1 VAAEEAGRLYPILVA
16 DLADDAGR
24 DFIAGVALANGVVYL
39 HLASA
44 PIAATTHKLEIYT
57 PSHVA
62 PMVVLAEPLGPPTS
76 TGFPLRISP
85 YASALEATPHTS
97 GFVSQGRAPS
107 SSAVAPARPSRHR
120 LSERHAQ
127 ELAGQK
133 GGTGDNPQALVGRSL
148 AGGKLRIES
157 LIGEGGVGS
166 VYRAWHRDLRIYVA
180 VKVLLEDVQTDI
192 EFCRRFHAEALAA
205 SRLDHMNLMRVY
217 DFGQEPDGLLYL
229 AMEHLAGGSLGE
241 TLVKG
246 RGLPEARICDLMIQV
261 CAGLAHAH
269 ARGIVHRDIKPDNL
283 ILVPSRD
290 DDGRDFELV
299 KVCDFGVAVLE
310 KNGAS
315 AAVAGTPQYM
325 SPEQCRGDVLDG
337 RSDVYACGVVLFEL
351 ATGELP
357 FHAPTAVGLLN
368 RHLNMA
374 PPPPRAVNPKV
385 SPLLEE
391 IILKA
396 LEKEPED
403 RFASVRDLRNALRD
417 LVQNDDVRAPAP
429 AAAPLPPLAAPSPSQ
444 PDWLE
449 RKSLH
454 EINPAPAMAARTVSF
469 EGPGITTFVMELST
483 KPAAWLA
490 ALVATSSKEQ
500 YEGAIKL
507 LGWALPLLIE
517 DAAYKSLFAIRCTL
531 DMIADDAHTA
541 AWRRAGAESMLLALT
556 EPPFLGKLATIALTE
571 ASPPR
576 EVTELLHRGGVP
588 AAYAIYSARLKLA
601 SVAGVRE
608 RFVELVRAYGANA
621 MPMIRAGLAKLEA
634 KRAHEVA
641 EHLAI
646 DLMDAAPRAKDDAAG
661 EIVARYLAADASPAL
676 TVAASTALVAL
687 WAERAA
693 PILLALLENGDDASR
708 VSAIRGLGLLR
719 CIDERIV
726 PKIVQIAGKGASREI
741 RTAARAA
748 LADVIGPARGA
759 AERALLDLGLGS
771 HARLPKA

>member
-1 VAAEEAGRLYPILVA
+1 MAAEEAGRLYPILVA

-24 DFIAGVALANGVVYL
+24 DFIAGVALANGVVHL
-39 HLASA
+39 HLVSA
-44 PIAATTHKLEIYT
+44 PVDATTHKLELYT

-62 PMVVLAEPLGPPTS
+62 PTLFLAEPLGPPTS
-76 TGFPLRISP
+76 AGFPLRVRP
-85 YASALEATPHTS
+85 YASSGESTLHTS
-97 GFVSQGRAPS
+97 GFVPRDRPANT
-107 SSAVAPARPSRHR
+107 SAIAPARPSRHR

-133 GGTGDNPQALVGRSL
+133 AGTGDNPQALVGRSL
-148 AGGKLRIES
+148 AGGKLKIES

-166 VYRAWHRDLRIYVA
+166 VYRAWHRDLRIHVA
-180 VKVLLEDVQTDI
+180 VKVLLEDVQSDI

-229 AMEHLAGGSLGE
+229 AMEHLAGRSLGE

-261 CAGLAHAH
+261 CAGLSHAH

-290 DDGRDFELV
+290 DDGHDFELV
-299 KVCDFGVAVLE
+299 KVCDFGIAVLE
-310 KNGAS
+310 NNAAS

-325 SPEQCRGDVLDG
+325 SPEQCRGDTVLDG

-368 RHLNMA
+368 RHLNMQ
-374 PPPPRAVNPKV
+374 PPPPRAVNPTV
-385 SPLLEE
+385 SPRLEA

-396 LEKEPED
+396 LEKEPDD
-403 RFASVRDLRNALRD
+403 RFASVRELRNALRE
-417 LVQNDDVRAPAP
+417 LVHDDVVRAPAP
-429 AAAPLPPLAAPSPSQ
+429 PLPAPARSLSSSQ

-454 EINPAPAMAARTVSF
+454 EIGPTETSARTVSF
-469 EGPGITTFVMELST
+469 EGPGITSLVMELST
-483 KPAAWLA
+483 KPAGWLA
-490 ALVATSSKEQ
+490 ALVATPKQEQ

-507 LGWALPLLIE
+507 LGWVVPLLVE
-517 DAAYKSLFAIRCTL
+517 DGCYKSLFAIRCTL
-531 DMIADDAHTA
+531 DMIADDAHA
-541 AWRRAGAESMLLALT
+541 APWRRAGADAVLLVLT
-556 EPPFLGKLATIALTE
+556 EPPFLGKLASLALTE
-571 ASPPR
+571 PSPPR

-588 AAYAIYSARLKLA
+588 AAYALYSARLKLA
-601 SVAGVRE
+601 SVAGVRA

-646 DLMDAAPRAKDDAAG
+646 DLMEAAPRTKDDAAG
-661 EIVARYLAADASPAL
+661 EIVARYLGANASPAL

-687 WAERAA
+687 WADRAA
-693 PILLALLENGDDASR
+693 PILLALLEKGDDAAR
-708 VSAIRGLGLLR
+708 VAAIRGLGTLR